1 MSLERTSESEHLF
14 NDDKGNDNV
23 SLDDIN
29 ENNTACISEA
39 QKQPTMK
46 ELLIKRFPLSIPL
59 TSEDRYNR
67 ACKIEREKYGMNVVI
82 LFCIKN
88 LMIRVARFPE

>member
-23 SLDDIN
+23 TLDDIN
-29 ENNTACISEA
+29 KNNTACISEA

-46 ELLIKRFPLSIPL
+46 ELLMKRFSSNPL
-59 TSEDRYNR
+59 TLDDILDRQLKKSHEE
-67 ACKIEREKYGMNVVI
+67 CGMNVVI
-82 LFCIKN
+82 LFCIKD